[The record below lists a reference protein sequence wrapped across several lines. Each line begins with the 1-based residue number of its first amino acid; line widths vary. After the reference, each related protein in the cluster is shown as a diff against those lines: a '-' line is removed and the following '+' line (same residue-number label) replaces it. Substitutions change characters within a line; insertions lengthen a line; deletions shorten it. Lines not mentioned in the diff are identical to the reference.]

1 VSQDQLSQLS
11 KKLNTAQG
19 KAASV
24 ARLHAEANEQL
35 RQQATLLYQ
44 V

>member
-1 VSQDQLSQLS
+1 LSQLS

-19 KAASV
+19 KAARF
-24 ARLHAEANEQL
+24 ARLHAEVDEQL
-35 RQQATLLYQ
+35 QQQATLLDQ